1 MYNNYHC
8 INYKIYFL
16 INMFEDINIDTIFL
30 INLVKLDIIWLLWES
45 NFIGKFNDIY
55 GFK

>member
-1 MYNNYHC
+1 MMYNNYHC

-30 INLVKLDIIWLLWES
+30 INLVKLDII
-45 NFIGKFNDIY
+45 
-55 GFK
+55 